1 MKYNR
6 DGTLYQLD
14 TVLEAIE
21 ARCAKSAFP
30 NLSDLL
36 GADWGWDAG
45 RLGHPTSDDYKAAA
59 IARANRFYSR
69 ATIGAS
75 ES

>member
-21 ARCAKSAFP
+21 ARCAKREFP
-30 NLSDLL
+30 SLSDLL
-36 GADWGWDAG
+36 GSDWD
-45 RLGHPTSDDYKAAA
+45 LGHSGLYTFTPAMYKARA
-59 IARANRFYSR
+59 IELAKQFYGR
-69 ATIGAS
+69 KVAPC
-75 ES
+75 